1 MIVHDEV
8 QSRDPHQID
17 TAGPWLLRRK
27 EADGA
32 LVESI
37 RQVGQMAP
45 VLVARDGGQE
55 RLVAGTA
62 RLDAARQLG
71 VPVSIRLVEAK
82 DRDKGVL
89 FVADN
94 AGQAPDE
101 ALLVRC
107 RRFFSDS
114 MPEAEMETRVL
125 PLLGMDPRS
134 RPWRLARQWTLL
146 PAAWDTPLFEQ
157 RLPLAAAPVLLR
169 FTAQELGAVLPLF
182 QSLSW
187 SRGNALRLLEWLLAV
202 SRREDSTPEEVLQR
216 VKARELLQVSLSP
229 KDTMEALLT
238 RLRNVRYPELTRLER
253 RFAQTSTPL
262 SRGTFWRLS
271 PEQHFETGRV
281 RLEAAAGSRE
291 DLRRAVVELER
302 LAEQEEWQ
310 LLWKVDQEEPGT

>member
-1 MIVHDEV
+1 V
-8 QSRDPHQID
+8 QSRDPHEID
-17 TAGPWLLRRK
+17 ATGAWLLRRK
-27 EADGA
+27 EADRA

-37 RQVGQMAP
+37 RQVGQLAP
-45 VLVARDGGQE
+45 ALVAREGGRD

-71 VPVSIRLVEAK
+71 VPVRIRLVEAG
-82 DRDKGVL
+82 DREKGVL

-94 AGQAPDE
+94 AGQAPGE

-107 RRFFSDS
+107 GRFFSGL
-114 MPEAEMETRVL
+114 MPEADMESSVL
-125 PLLGMDPRS
+125 PLLGLDPRS
-134 RPWRLARQWTLL
+134 RPWRLARQWTAL
-146 PAAWDTPLFEQ
+146 PTDWDVPLFEQ
-157 RLPLAAAPVLLR
+157 RLPLAAAPVLVR
-169 FTAQELGAVLPLF
+169 FTAQELEAVLPLF
-182 QSLSW
+182 QGLSW

-202 SRREDSTPEEVLQR
+202 SRREDRTPEEVLQR
-216 VKARELLQVSLSP
+216 VKARELLKVSLSP

-253 RFAQTSTPL
+253 RFGATSTGL
-262 SRGTFWRLS
+262 TRGRFWRLS

-281 RLEAAAGSRE
+281 RLEAVAGSRK

-310 LLWKVDQEEPGT
+310 LLWSLGREEPGT